1 MIDEALIDPWPAELI
16 EALEGWKQGDV
27 IKEPPFLY
35 AADLS
40 RPLHGLALAMAA
52 REAADG
58 YDPVS
63 GDLMACE
70 AEDVASRPPY
80 GIIATQ
86 TCDLSERGRPA
97 QPWFQVAPV
106 YRSSRPAD
114 ATLPRYQVRLDGP
127 EFTSERWVADL
138 RIEVPVEK
146 TALIDRTPIA
156 AFASETGYIAFG
168 ARLGHRQAR
177 AALADE
183 LEAAVVQPLRNR
195 LRKNAASR
203 KVRARTYGWGLRIA
217 EGERLRPVA
226 VKLYVYFD
234 GPLQAAEDDPRE
246 AVSEHAREWY
256 EKWWDSTREHA
267 EQAGFR
273 LLENEYLDAGQA
285 DLSVYDQ
292 LIKLDLAG

>member
-1 MIDEALIDPWPAELI
+1 M
-16 EALEGWKQGDV
+16 
-27 IKEPPFLY
+27 
-35 AADLS
+35 
-40 RPLHGLALAMAA
+40 
-52 REAADG
+52 
-58 YDPVS
+58 
-63 GDLMACE
+63 
-70 AEDVASRPPY
+70 
-80 GIIATQ
+80 
-86 TCDLSERGRPA
+86 
-97 QPWFQVAPV
+97 
-106 YRSSRPAD
+106 
-114 ATLPRYQVRLDGP
+114 
-127 EFTSERWVADL
+127 
-138 RIEVPVEK
+138 PVEK

-203 KVRARTYGWGLRIA
+203 QVRARTYGWGLRIA